1 MKKQSGFINIFILV
15 VILVLLAL
23 YFGKNPIEIW
33 EKIKPIF
40 VHILELLV
48 KVIDFLIKLT
58 VQIWNIVINYLK
70 HK

>member
-1 MKKQSGFINIFILV
+1 MKKNSGFINIFILV
-15 VILVLLAL
+15 IILVLLAL

-40 VHILELLV
+40 TYFLQLFI
-48 KVIDFLIKLT
+48 KVIDFLIKFI
-58 VQIWNIVINYLK
+58 VQAWDVATGYLK